1 MKTSRSRLLS
11 GAAALAAATLA
22 LTGCS
27 GGGDAATTEK
37 LTFAEVPKEDTTLK
51 VWTFL
56 PDNYENGNEAYEDII
71 AAFNEQYPQV
81 EVELTTMPY
90 GTYWDQL
97 RNSGVSRSGPD
108 VVTMYGGAQA
118 YSYRNSLF
126 PLQDAI
132 DPAIEGDL
140 RYLEDNYSS
149 DGNLY
154 ILPTGAYGY
163 ALLVNQDLFASA
175 GVDPQ
180 TLATWDG
187 MIGACQALDA
197 KGILPFA
204 TGWQDGILME
214 TLMYMITSQQMDA
227 DTLVKWTQ
235 GELKL
240 DDPLFGEAVDRI
252 LEMNEAGCFGGEEGL
267 GRAMYDDAFNQYYA
281 GDAAMFTTGGLAT
294 AETGYSDQ
302 PSTTV
307 MPLPQVPESKYESLI
322 DAGAEAGWS
331 VTKWTKSPEAANAF
345 VNFMGGAE
353 AQQILWDVANVV
365 PNNNAVEA
373 TPKTPMQEVF
383 VPLIVNDEN
392 HTGFSSYPLEVLAVI
407 ERNAGPLISGK
418 LSRDEFLEQAIRAF
432 DKSA

>member
-1 MKTSRSRLLS
+1 MTTTRSRVLG
-11 GAAALAAATLA
+11 GAAALAAAAIA
-22 LTGCS
+22 LTGCQA
-27 GGGDAATTEK
+27 GGTDTANT
-37 LTFAEVPKEDTTLK
+37 LTFSEVPKEDTTLK

-56 PDNYENGNEAYEDII
+56 PDNYENGDKAYDQII
-71 AAFNEQYPQV
+71 DAFNEQYPQV
-81 EVELTTMPY
+81 EIELTTMPY

-97 RNSGVSRSGPD
+97 RNSGVSKSGPD

-163 ALLVNQDLFASA
+163 ALLVNQDLFAA
-175 GVDPQ
+175 GGVDPQ
-180 TLATWDG
+180 SIATWDG
-187 MIGACQALDA
+187 LLGACTALDA

-214 TLMYMITSQQMDA
+214 TLMYMITSQQMDEQ
-227 DTLVKWTQ
+227 TLVKWTQ
-235 GELKL
+235 GELKM
-240 DDPLFGEAVDRI
+240 DDPLFGQAVDRI

-294 AETGYSDQ
+294 AETGYNDQ

-365 PNNNAVEA
+365 PNNNAVTAEA
-373 TPKTPMQEVF
+373 KTPMQEVF

-407 ERNAGPLISGK
+407 ERNAGPLVSGK

>member
-11 GAAALAAATLA
+11 GVAALAVAGLA

-27 GGGDAATTEK
+27 NGNADTTET
-37 LTFAEVPKEDTTLK
+37 LTFSEVPKEDTTLK

-56 PDNYENGNEAYEDII
+56 PDNYENGKEAYNEII
-71 AAFNEQYPQV
+71 AAFNEKYPQV
-81 EVELTTMPY
+81 DIELTTMPY

-140 RYLEDNYSS
+140 RYLDDNYSS

-163 ALLVNQDLFASA
+163 ALLVNQDLFAEG

-180 TLATWDG
+180 EIASWDG
-187 MIGACQALDA
+187 LLNACQTLDA

-235 GELKL
+235 GELKM
-240 DDPLFGEAVDRI
+240 DDPLFGAAVDRI
-252 LEMNEAGCFGGEEGL
+252 LEMNEAKCFGGEEGL

-281 GDAAMFTTGGLAT
+281 GDAAIFTTGGLAT
-294 AETGYSDQ
+294 AETGYKDQ

-307 MPLPQVPESKYESLI
+307 MPLPQVPESKFDSLI

-331 VTKWTKSPEAANAF
+331 VTKWTKSPEAATAF
-345 VNFMGGAE
+345 TNFMGGPE

-365 PNNNAVEA
+365 PNNNSVEA

-383 VPLIVNDEN
+383 VPLIVNAEN
-392 HTGFSSYPLEVLAVI
+392 HTGFSSYPLEVLAVV